1 MPKTRI
7 TAFRSL
13 DLEPCSWNQILGSI
27 FDGRSIENVYN
38 LICAIC
44 YITSRI
50 IFIMKEMSVEKCPMG
65 EMSVGE
71 LSWGK
76 YPRGNDRGDMIRGA
90 NSLDRPI
97 VMHLEINYRM

>member
-1 MPKTRI
+1 
-7 TAFRSL
+7 
-13 DLEPCSWNQILGSI
+13 
-27 FDGRSIENVYN
+27 
-38 LICAIC
+38 
-44 YITSRI
+44 
-50 IFIMKEMSVEKCPMG
+50 MKEMSVEKCPMG